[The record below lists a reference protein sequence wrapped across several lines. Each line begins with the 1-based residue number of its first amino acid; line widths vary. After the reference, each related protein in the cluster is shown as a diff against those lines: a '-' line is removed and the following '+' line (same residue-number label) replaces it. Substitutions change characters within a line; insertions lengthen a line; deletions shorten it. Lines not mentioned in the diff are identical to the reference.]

1 MVQLHGSSFS
11 NAYTFTR
18 KIYRIVRRVLF
29 SNRFSSMFQRGS
41 LWSSNEDW
49 RNRDTGKWFRFIT
62 VPYFFFL
69 VIVGYF
75 TRRSS
80 NDFGKLSV
88 PPFLNLHPYT
98 LHSNEL
104 RNLQVA
110 GLVWTTPALI
120 RNVNIYTSS
129 CQWRGIFVF
138 SGNIPILYGGALQ
151 ARYVILPSAD
161 IFRAPFQATFSS
173 MVLEMIS
180 ALRTERNIR
189 L

>member
-1 MVQLHGSSFS
+1 MIFERGLAESRHGKMVSF
-11 NAYTFTR
+11 Y
-18 KIYRIVRRVLF
+18 
-29 SNRFSSMFQRGS
+29 NRA
-41 LWSSNEDW
+41 L
-49 RNRDTGKWFRFIT
+49 
-62 VPYFFFL
+62 FFFSCDRW
-69 VIVGYF
+69 IFYEAIEQRF
-75 TRRSS
+75 WEAKCSS
-80 NDFGKLSV
+80 VSKFAS
-88 PPFLNLHPYT
+88 YT

-161 IFRAPFQATFSS
+161 IFRAPFQPTFSS